1 MNVHV
6 DGGWGE
12 PAGGEDVPLV
22 AGVTY
27 EGEIVDALYGAVCL
41 VVAVR
46 VSERYVFASNHFILI
61 VFSDGANQFTGT
73 DAHWRQWLHVMIR

>member
-1 MNVHV
+1 M
-6 DGGWGE
+6 
-12 PAGGEDVPLV
+12 PLV
-22 AGVTY
+22 AGSTDKAD
-27 EGEIVDALYGAVCL
+27 IVDALYCAFCL